1 MRKLLPAILVI
12 LLLCIGGGD
21 LRAFEI
27 PQVSARAAVLLDA
40 ATGRVLFSKNAH
52 ERLPMASTTKIMTAV
67 AALENGR
74 LDDVVKVS
82 ENAAAVEGSSVDLEA
97 GEEKTLEELLYA
109 LILRSGNDAATAIA
123 EHISGSVEE
132 FAKLMT
138 RRAAELGALDT
149 NFVNPHGLHHE
160 DHYTTAY
167 DLAVIMAHAM
177 TLPKFR
183 EISGTR
189 EIKISWPGKPY
200 DRLLR
205 NQNRLLD
212 IYEGADGGK
221 TGWTTPAGRCFVG
234 TATRDGWQLVAVVLN
249 APDMWDDAVKLLDF
263 GYGYYRFETVVEAGQ
278 PLISAGVEKGAR
290 EKVSLLAARDL
301 KLPLKEDEKDYL
313 RYEFNLPEK
322 LVAPLRAGEEAGQ
335 VLVFFGEQQ
344 VGTVPLVAG
353 EEVEKRGILYF
364 LRNLISRLRFK

>member
-1 MRKLLPAILVI
+1 MRKLLPAMLVI
-12 LLLCIGGGD
+12 LLLCLSGGG
-21 LRAFEI
+21 LLAYEM
-27 PQVSARAAVLLDA
+27 PQVSARSAVLLDA
-40 ATGRVLFSKNAH
+40 ATGRVLFSKNAY

-67 AALENGR
+67 VALENGR

-82 ENAAAVEGSSVDLEA
+82 ENAASVGGSSVDLEA
-97 GEEKTLEELLYA
+97 GEEKTLEELLYG

-132 FAKLMT
+132 FARLMT
-138 RRAAELGALDT
+138 RRASELGAVDT
-149 NFVNPHGLHHE
+149 RFMNPHGLHHE

-167 DLAVIMAHAM
+167 DLAVITAHAL

-183 EISGTR
+183 EISSTR

-212 IYEGADGGK
+212 MYEGADGGK

-249 APDMWDDAVKLLDF
+249 APEMWEDATELLDF
-263 GYGYYRFETVVEAGQ
+263 GYGYYRLETVIAAGQ
-278 PLISAGVEKGAR
+278 PLIAAGVEKGVKDR
-290 EKVSLLAARDL
+290 VSLLAARDL
-301 KLPLKEDEKDYL
+301 KLPLKEDEREYL
-313 RYEFNLPEK
+313 RFDFSVQR
-322 LVAPLRAGEEAGQ
+322 LVAPLDTGEEAGQ
-335 VLVFFGEQQ
+335 VTVYFGEQE
-344 VGTVPLVAG
+344 VGTVPLVVG
-353 EEVEKRGILYF
+353 EAVEKRGILYF
-364 LRNLISRLRFK
+364 FRRLFLRRQ